1 MIIGCVL
8 VLYEWDYWMGVGGLK
23 NSTLYISYHKIINK
37 NLLNIHDCFV
47 YLAFSYLHR
56 PTKLIPSTSS
66 L

>member
-1 MIIGCVL
+1 
-8 VLYEWDYWMGVGGLK
+8 MGVGGLK

-56 PTKLIPSTSS
+56 PTKMIPSTSS